1 MNTLFREKYF
11 YKNKKVKVKLWRPFL
26 AWREYLHLLSVYVC
40 VSVREKFLQTIE
52 EHGKQL

>member
-11 YKNKKVKVKLWRPFL
+11 YKNKNKVKLWRPFL